1 METTDEYK
9 LLLEFFGQPIEQME
23 WKYFEEKKFNCLH
36 KASFHSV
43 SDYTVGDKPN
53 ILLTSVNEI
62 FLMFFA
68 EKNILVIEAYQ
79 FSQT

>member
-43 SDYTVGDKPN
+43 SDYTVGDKC
-53 ILLTSVNEI
+53 
-62 FLMFFA
+62 
-68 EKNILVIEAYQ
+68 
-79 FSQT
+79 

>member
-1 METTDEYK
+1 METIEEYK

-43 SDYTVGDKPN
+43 SDNTVHHFLLLVTN
-53 ILLTSVNEI
+53 II
-62 FLMFFA
+62 G
-68 EKNILVIEAYQ
+68 YQ
-79 FSQT
+79 QLSPTGMKRF

>member
-36 KASFHSV
+36 KASFHRLLIIVSVATV
-43 SDYTVGDKPN
+43 SD
-53 ILLTSVNEI
+53 SW
-62 FLMFFA
+62 
-68 EKNILVIEAYQ
+68 
-79 FSQT
+79 